1 MCLYS
6 KTDKPMVAT
15 KDIYVYKVLR
25 VAVQLGEIALL
36 SPFLGV
42 RWNFNRQLSVKIRPQ
57 KAWPWRGRTGRQEY
71 RIEAGLHACTSI
83 RKAKSL
89 ANARWISSR
98 NFIFVAKIPKGTN
111 YYLGSGGDIVAEEM
125 VVLRRD
131 DPESL
136 QHLGISRMVPISRFP
151 LV

>member
-25 VAVQLGEIALL
+25 VTVQSGKIALL

-42 RWNFNRQLSVKIRPQ
+42 RWNFNRQFSVKIRPQ
-57 KAWPWRGRTGRQEY
+57 KMWRDRTGRQEY
-71 RIEAGLHACTSI
+71 MIDAGLHAYTSI

-89 ANARWISSR
+89 AAEWWISSK

-111 YYLGSGGDIVAEEM
+111 YYLGSRGDIVAEKM

-136 QHLGISRMVPISRFP
+136 QHLGISRMVPIDRFP